1 MMRRFG
7 IIREASESGKEVFTL
22 RRNGV
27 QLEAKRCSLWSE
39 MRVQVGA
46 KSVFIFVRNTQKQA

>member
-7 IIREASESGKEVFTL
+7 IIREASEGKKEAFTL

-27 QLEAKRCSLWSE
+27 RFEAK
-39 MRVQVGA
+39 
-46 KSVFIFVRNTQKQA
+46 

>member
-1 MMRRFG
+1 MRRFG

-27 QLEAKRCSLWSE
+27 QFEAK
-39 MRVQVGA
+39 
-46 KSVFIFVRNTQKQA
+46 